1 MANGAIRWCRGLPY
15 CIQPLDC
22 SAVFGLVRWLSVGLL
37 EEATSNINTVSRS
50 SRFLVPSLCGLHR
63 GASVILLLSFSPYQ
77 KRRAANILR
86 RNSPTTQGEVPWS
99 WFWHILRYLITAAAP
114 AHEMDHSVLTV
125 LYVGCSFAVRVSW
138 DRASHD
144 ICSCRHVC

>member
-1 MANGAIRWCRGLPY
+1 MVQYDGADVYHIA
-15 CIQPLDC
+15 
-22 SAVFGLVRWLSVGLL
+22 SNLSIALRSLAWFAGSVS
-37 EEATSNINTVSRS
+37 TCWRRPPSNINTVSRS

-63 GASVILLLSFSPYQ
+63 GASVILLKLSLPYQ
-77 KRRAANILR
+77 KRRAANVLR
-86 RNSPTTQGEVPWS
+86 RNSSTIQGEVPWS

-144 ICSCRHVC
+144 ICSWRHVC